1 MYYIEPYTIGGE
13 LYHFGIKGM
22 KWGVRKAPE
31 RMGSGGSTQ
40 KKKSWSTK
48 KKVAVGLGV
57 AAGLA
62 GTALAAKAG
71 HRAWALKGAKKGA
84 KYAKTLSM
92 PLNKLSG
99 KAKSIKGIASKFKN
113 PGRLASATTGQARI
127 ASKARGNAVVFANR
141 ADEYGTERVGKGYKR
156 AKIVKGLMI
165 GGAAAGAAGAGAGGA
180 SAYNKR
186 RKKKR

>member
-127 ASKARGNAVVFANR
+127 ASKARGNAVGFANR
-141 ADEYGTERVGKGYKR
+141 AVGYGTERVGKGYKR
-156 AKIVKGLMI
+156 
-165 GGAAAGAAGAGAGGA
+165 
-180 SAYNKR
+180 
-186 RKKKR
+186 